1 MAQGSEG
8 LLQAIKRALDK
19 PAGSFTHV
27 DIIHT
32 EDCDTQLEGSEPLG
46 CSCDP
51 EYVEHRVN

>member
-1 MAQGSEG
+1 MAGSEG

-32 EDCDTQLEGSEPLG
+32 EECDTNLEGAEPLD
-46 CSCDP
+46 CNCDP
-51 EYVEHRVN
+51 EYRERRVN